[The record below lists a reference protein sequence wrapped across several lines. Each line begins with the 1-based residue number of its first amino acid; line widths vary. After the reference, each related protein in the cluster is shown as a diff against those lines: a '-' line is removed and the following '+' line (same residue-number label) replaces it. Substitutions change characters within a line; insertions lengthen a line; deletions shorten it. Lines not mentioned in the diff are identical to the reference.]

1 MTAPAR
7 RSNTRAVLAAAL
19 AGLAIGALVF
29 FLSRGDDAGGNRG
42 AGAPLVPSSL
52 PSTQPSASPGLPPES
67 AAEPGGR
74 YYAVFLAVAADAHD
88 PKLDEAQ
95 NRARELGYAG
105 GIGELGCTAGAR
117 EQLKVPADATTA
129 YSIFFDSQQRADLFV
144 RAYGAPVV
152 GTALISAGCLD

>member
-19 AGLAIGALVF
+19 VGLAIGALVF
-29 FLSRGDDAGGNRG
+29 FLSRGDDPAANRG
-42 AGAPLVPSSL
+42 SGAPLVPTGV
-52 PSTQPSASPGLPPES
+52 PTAQPPVSPGLPPES

-74 YYAVFLAVAADAHD
+74 YYAVFLAVASDARD
-88 PKLDEAQ
+88 PKLEQAQ
-95 NRARELGYAG
+95 NRAQGLGYAG
-105 GIGELGCTAGAR
+105 GIGDLGCTAGAR
-117 EQLKVPADATTA
+117 EQLKLPDGTYTA

-144 RAYGAPVV
+144 KAYGAPVV